1 VSVLLEAQLRL
12 LLISPLEYKDLFLDF
27 LKPTVD
33 NLKTFTGSLHISYK
47 HQCDTVA
54 KETYLVYN
62 ANISGPFPHPL

>member
-1 VSVLLEAQLRL
+1 MSVLLEAQLKV

-33 NLKTFTGSLHISYK
+33 DLKAFTGSLHVSYK

-54 KETYLVYN
+54 KETYLV
-62 ANISGPFPHPL
+62 